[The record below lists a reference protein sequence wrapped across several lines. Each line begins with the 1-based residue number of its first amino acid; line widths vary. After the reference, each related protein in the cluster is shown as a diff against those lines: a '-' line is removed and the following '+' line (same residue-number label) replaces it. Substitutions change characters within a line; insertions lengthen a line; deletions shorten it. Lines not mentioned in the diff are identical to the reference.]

1 MTMEDIKDLPSGD
14 PRVRLMRLM
23 LYREVGGMGYD
34 LAIKELAEYV
44 PDFYLGLQRDIKSIK
59 EDVLRN
65 ER

>member
-1 MTMEDIKDLPSGD
+1 MKNIKDPSSED
-14 PRVRLMRLM
+14 SRIRLMRLM
-23 LYREVGGMGYD
+23 LYREAGGIGYD